1 MNFLGANNPFDR
13 TEIPGAAPNL
23 ICAFRHFRL
32 DPMEVFSQLHEPLV
46 VIFVLRTGA
55 DELSQVC
62 HDGSYRPLGVLVRLP
77 GIEGVTLQCAVP
89 LLQPLVRSVLAN
101 YHMRS
106 YYDKS
111 Q

>member
-1 MNFLGANNPFDR
+1 
-13 TEIPGAAPNL
+13 
-23 ICAFRHFRL
+23 
-32 DPMEVFSQLHEPLV
+32 MEVLSQLHEPLV
-46 VIFVLRTGA
+46 VIFVLGTAA
-55 DELSQVC
+55 DELSQAG
-62 HDGSYRPLGVLVRLP
+62 HDGRYRPPGVLVRLP